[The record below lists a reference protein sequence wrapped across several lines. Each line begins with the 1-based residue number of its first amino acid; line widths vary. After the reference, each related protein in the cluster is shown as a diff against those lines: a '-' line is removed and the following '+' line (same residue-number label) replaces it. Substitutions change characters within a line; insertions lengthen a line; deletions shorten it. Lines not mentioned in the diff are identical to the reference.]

1 MASYNGGRKAPNV
14 SQYLANL
21 NAVPSPHDVATQP
34 DDNFGLDDD
43 LAQFTNAEFL
53 DFDAGADFLD
63 QGMPEFDSNQNQ
75 HSRRHSAGN
84 NDAKGMDF
92 GTLLHHGVVSLNA
105 LCPLG

>member
-1 MASYNGGRKAPNV
+1 MGSYNAARKAPNV

-21 NAVPSPHDVATQP
+21 NAVPSPHDVATQQ
-34 DDNFGLDDD
+34 DENFGLDDD

-63 QGMPEFDSNQNQ
+63 QGMPEFDPNQSQ
-75 HSRRHSAGN
+75 HSRRQSSAN

-92 GTLLHHGVVSLNA
+92 GTSLRSFVRHCT
-105 LCPLG
+105 LSV